1 MKGLRNIRILPVV
14 LAAATGLA
22 LLKISGLLIDGGYI
36 FRGETAP
43 QPDAPLSWAQRTFN
57 YPTAS
62 GRNEHFEITTGSV
75 PEPPKETKKE
85 EAKPL
90 EGTPVQM
97 DAGPGGVLPAERA
110 LLERLQARRQE
121 LEARSRELDIRENLL
136 KATEKRIESKSDEL
150 KATEQRGVEAGK
162 AREEAKSARV
172 KGLVIMYENMKPRDA
187 AKIFDRLEMSVLF
200 EISSQIKPAKM
211 ADILAQM
218 QPEAAEKLTV
228 ELARRGADKG
238 AVAELPKIEGRP
250 PAR

>member
-1 MKGLRNIRILPVV
+1 MNSLRNIRIIPVV
-14 LAAATGLA
+14 LAAAFGLA

-36 FRGETAP
+36 LKPEVAVEAP
-43 QPDAPLSWAQRTFN
+43 AQMSWAQRTFN
-57 YPTAS
+57 FPGAA
-62 GRNEHFEITTGSV
+62 GRSDAPEVTGTV
-75 PEPPKETKKE
+75 AEKPKETKKE
-85 EAKPL
+85 EVKPL

-97 DAGPGGVLPAERA
+97 DAGPQPVLPAERA

-121 LEARSRELDIRENLL
+121 LDARSRELEIRENLL
-136 KATEKRIESKSDEL
+136 KATEKRIEAKSEDM
-150 KATEQRGVEAGK
+150 KSIEQKSIDAGQR
-162 AREEAKSARV
+162 REEAQNARV
-172 KGLVIMYENMKPRDA
+172 KGLVTMYENMKPRDA
-187 AKIFDRLEMSVLF
+187 AKIFDRLEMAVLY

-238 AVAELPKIEGRP
+238 AVAELPKIEGKP